1 MKVEVSPS
9 LLAADFRFLDREIKQ
24 VSTSGCKYL
33 HFDVMDGAFVPNI
46 SFGVPVLAS
55 LAGNYPL
62 VFDVHIMIKRVL
74 KYIPAFLAAG
84 ADIVTFHYEAFRKV
98 EQIKKA
104 IAMIHSVGKKA
115 GISIKPHTPIEVL
128 SPFIKEL
135 DLVLIMS
142 VEPGFGG
149 QKFDPKALEKIR
161 ELKKLIA
168 ANESQA
174 LIEVDGGIN
183 EITGPQARKAGA
195 NILVAGS
202 YLFGHDDFQARVEKL
217 RGE

>member
-1 MKVEVSPS
+1 MKVEISPS

-24 VSTSGCKYL
+24 VSESGCKYL

-46 SFGVPVLAS
+46 SFGIPVLLS

-62 VFDVHIMIKRVL
+62 IFDVHIMIKRVL
-74 KYIPAFLAAG
+74 KYIPAFLDAG
-84 ADIVTFHYEAFRKV
+84 ADIVTFHYEALKRN

-104 IAMIHSVGKKA
+104 IAMIHEAGKKA
-115 GISIKPHTPIEVL
+115 GISIKPQTPIEVL
-128 SPFIKEL
+128 VPFIREL
-135 DLVLIMS
+135 DLILIMS

-149 QKFDPKALEKIR
+149 QKFDPRAVDKIR
-161 ELKKLIA
+161 ELKKIIVSSG
-168 ANESQA
+168 SQA

-183 EITGPQARKAGA
+183 DITGRQVRQAGA
-195 NILVAGS
+195 DILVAGS
-202 YLFGHDDFQARVEKL
+202 YLFGHADFQARVERL